1 VTTDLLSVWT
11 DPDTAMYAVG
21 TSLGI
26 AGERLS
32 GIRAT
37 AAASPLHEALY
48 DVLLTLVDEGELET
62 RACADGRYAFR
73 WRADPQPAAVSTDAT
88 SARLAACLA
97 AMPREVPW
105 HAAPASP
112 PWWHRL
118 VATTAPLALPTLSC
132 LLVLVA
138 YVVLGPVVGHAVLG
152 ALALV
157 GVVGVVRRVPL
168 AWFWTTGLIVAGL
181 LMRLS

>member
-26 AGERLS
+26 SGDRLS
-32 GIRAT
+32 DTRQRT
-37 AAASPLHEALY
+37 AASPLHAALY
-48 DVLLTLVDEGELET
+48 DVLLTLVDDGALET
-62 RACADGRYAFR
+62 RECADGRYAFR
-73 WRADPQPAAVSTDAT
+73 WRADAQPAAVSTDAT
-88 SARLAACLA
+88 SARLAAYFDR
-97 AMPREVPW
+97 MPREVPW
-105 HAAPASP
+105 HAAPVRP
-112 PWWHRL
+112 PLWHRL
-118 VATTAPLALPTLSC
+118 VATTAPLALPALSC
-132 LLVLVA
+132 LLALVA
-138 YVVLGPVVGHAVLG
+138 YVVLGHVVGLVVLG